1 MKLYIVTYAHYY
13 EGMIHQNL
21 YVLENREQAENVF
34 DSYVEE
40 CYENTVGPSIMGDE
54 ITLDDFKRDNIYRGW
69 EFDYETGDCT
79 ECYHVEIF
87 EKDI

>member
-1 MKLYIVTYAHYY
+1 MKLYIVTYAHQYDGTIY
-13 EGMIHQNL
+13 QNVHPL
-21 YVLENREQAENVF
+21 NNREQAENVF
-34 DSYVEE
+34 NSYIEE

-54 ITLDDFKRDNIYRGW
+54 ITLDDFKRDNIHRGW

-79 ECYHVEIF
+79 EQYHVEIF

>member
-1 MKLYIVTYAHYY
+1 MKIYIVTYAHHYDGEIY
-13 EGMIHQNL
+13 QNL
-21 YVLENREQAENVF
+21 HVLKNREQAENVF

-54 ITLDDFKRDNIYRGW
+54 ITLDDFKRW

-87 EKDI
+87 EEEIES